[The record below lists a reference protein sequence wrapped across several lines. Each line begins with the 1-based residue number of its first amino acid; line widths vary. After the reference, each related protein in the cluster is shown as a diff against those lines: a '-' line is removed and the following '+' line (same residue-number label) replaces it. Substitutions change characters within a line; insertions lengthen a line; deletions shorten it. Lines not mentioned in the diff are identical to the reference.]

1 MTKTKSTKHA
11 LVMSVMALFLCFT
24 MLLGTTFAWF
34 TDSVT
39 SAGNI
44 IQSGTLDVEMHWAEG
59 KLDPNANDTAW
70 TDASSGA
77 IFNNDKWEPG
87 YVEVRHI
94 KISNVGT
101 LALKYQL
108 NIYANGDVSKLADAI
123 DVYFVDP
130 AVQVADRTALDG
142 VEPVG
147 TLTQVLAGMPSNV
160 SGDLNAGDSNV
171 VTLAL
176 KMRES
181 AGNEYQGLEIGSDFV
196 IQLIATQNTVESD
209 SFDNQYDA
217 NAEFL
222 SVNESAAIVNNGG
235 VLGEEVVLTAKM
247 PYGTMKVTVPAGAQ
261 LSSDAVS
268 ELKLTVKNADPY
280 VRGTLDANK
289 VANGYVIYVDGISD
303 YKNPYFNADANRT
316 INNSKHIMV
325 EFPVGAGRK
334 DLTSLVN
341 GSDMTMT
348 TPYKT
353 YYAYDAGTG
362 VVSFGAKGFA
372 DFITHEPSNFTFV
385 YTKLSEAEKLL
396 NSAIETLTSGGTVAI
411 TSTADNA
418 VSWNNIADALTD
430 TSNIVLVGEGVGET
444 VMNSEWA
451 KIDADSLTIKDMTIN
466 ATGSYGMTITGDDTV
481 IDNVE
486 YVALQTNYGL
496 EIAGSDSIVKNSKII
511 GTENATLYFTNGSDT
526 VDSVT
531 IVDTCTIENYLVEYE
546 YPGLGTVLLRAPGNN
561 NGLRFQALN
570 GTLEVKNTTIDVAG
584 YGFEVGPT
592 RSIYAGD
599 FVIENSTVNA
609 SSNNITRV
617 NSAKLTNV
625 TFGNVT
631 DPNGIEVNTAALTFG
646 LGGKTNTFTGCDFT
660 CDVAF
665 ESRANL
671 NAGSTIS
678 IVFDNC
684 KYNGVDITADNILDH
699 FTFKNFANN
708 SNYPTAV
715 ITVNGVT
722 VTLS

>member
-1 MTKTKSTKHA
+1 MTKTKSTKRA
-11 LVMSVMALFLCFT
+11 LLMSALSLLMCVS
-24 MLLGTTFAWF
+24 MLIGSTFAWF

-39 SAGNI
+39 SSGNI
-44 IQSGTLDVEMHWAEG
+44 IKSGTLDVEMYWAKGTE
-59 KLDPNANDTAW
+59 DPNADATAW
-70 TDASSGA
+70 TDASTGA

-87 YVEVRHI
+87 YTEVRHI

-108 NIYANGDVSKLADAI
+108 NIFANGDVSKLADAI

-130 AVQVADRTALDG
+130 AQQVADRTALDG

-196 IQLIATQNTVESD
+196 IQLLATQDTVESD
-209 SFDNQYDA
+209 SFDDQYDA

-222 SVNESAAIVNNGG
+222 PVNESAAIVNNGG

-268 ELKLTVKNADPY
+268 ELKLTVKQVDVLERISSRLLENQ
-280 VRGTLDANK
+280 
-289 VANGYVIYVDGISD
+289 VAYSYEIYVDGISD
-303 YKNPYFNADANRT
+303 YKNPYINPTTNRT
-316 INNSKHIMV
+316 VYNYSTIMV
-325 EFPVGAGRK
+325 EFPVGADRK
-334 DLTSLVN
+334 DLISFAN
-341 GSDMTMT
+341 GTDMTMT
-348 TPYKT
+348 SPYNKT
-353 YYAYDAGTG
+353 YAYNADTG
-362 VVSFGAKGFA
+362 VVSFGTYGFS
-372 DFITHEPSNFTFV
+372 DFITHETSNFTFV

-396 NSAIETLTSGGTVAI
+396 NNAIAAVTSGGSVSI
-411 TSTADNA
+411 TSTADD
-418 VSWNNIADALTD
+418 VISLNNVADALNGS
-430 TSNIVLVGEGVGET
+430 SNITLVGEGVDNT
-444 VMNSEWA
+444 VVVANGAS
-451 KIDADSLTIKDMTIN
+451 IDSDSLTIKDMRIEGVM
-466 ATGSYGMTITGDDTV
+466 AIDGDNTV

-486 YVALQTNYGL
+486 YVSPGANYSL
-496 EIAGSDSIVKNSKII
+496 TVSGSDSSINNSKIY
-511 GTENATLYFTNGSDT
+511 GNGNATVYFVNASDT
-526 VDSVT
+526 ADSVT
-531 IVDTCTIENYLVEYE
+531 VVDGCVIENYLVEYDG
-546 YPGLGTVLLRAPGNN
+546 YYYRYQGNN

-646 LGGKTNTFTGCDFT
+646 LGGKTNTFTGCNFT

-671 NAGSTIS
+671 NAGKTIS

-684 KYNGVDITADNILDH
+684 KYNGVDITADNILEH

-715 ITVNGVT
+715 ITVNGET